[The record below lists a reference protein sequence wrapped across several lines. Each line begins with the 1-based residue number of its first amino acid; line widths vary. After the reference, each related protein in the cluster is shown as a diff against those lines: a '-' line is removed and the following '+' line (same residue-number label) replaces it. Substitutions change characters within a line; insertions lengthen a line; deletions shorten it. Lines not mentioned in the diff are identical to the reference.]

1 LVEIICDTSFLIHLA
16 NKRIKNLSSIETE
29 IGRIRFVV
37 PDVVITEL
45 NVLAELEDKK
55 TMALATLD
63 FIKSFK
69 QVHMEGKFADNAFVL
84 YVKKHGGIIAT
95 MDKNLKTTIK
105 KQGGSIISV
114 SNDKIVL
121 ESRKE

>member
-1 LVEIICDTSFLIHLA
+1 MVEVICDTSFLIHLA

-37 PDVVITEL
+37 PDIVVSEL
-45 NVLAELEDKK
+45 NSLAELEDKK
-55 TMALATLD
+55 TVALATLD

-69 QVHMEGKFADNAFVL
+69 QVRIEGKFADDAFVL
-84 YVKKHGGIIAT
+84 YVKKHGGIVAT
-95 MDKNLKTTIK
+95 MDKNLKTAIK
-105 KQGGSIISV
+105 MQGGSIISI

-121 ESRKE
+121 ESGKE